1 LQTDNFFPGNLVL
14 TRRNDYNLSSASV
27 DKRIPHCR
35 QNRSVKG
42 SSTVNARGATR
53 LGLLILGLA
62 LSAAVACDAQELLP
76 ATHTVVTAASSIES
90 TALTSDDGGG
100 VIAGHI
106 ANINGTSAQYMGG
119 GCERERRPNCSRPGR
134 RSTRR

>member
-1 LQTDNFFPGNLVL
+1 M
-14 TRRNDYNLSSASV
+14 
-27 DKRIPHCR
+27 
-35 QNRSVKG
+35 
-42 SSTVNARGATR
+42 NAGGVTR
-53 LGLLILGLA
+53 LGLLALGLA

-76 ATHTVVTAASSIES
+76 ATDTVVSAASSIES
-90 TALTSDDGGG
+90 TALTSDGGG

-106 ANINGTSAQYMGG
+106 ANISATSAQYMGG

>member
-1 LQTDNFFPGNLVL
+1 M
-14 TRRNDYNLSSASV
+14 
-27 DKRIPHCR
+27 
-35 QNRSVKG
+35 
-42 SSTVNARGATR
+42 NARGVTR
-53 LGLLILGLA
+53 LGFLAFGLA
-62 LSAAVACDAQELLP
+62 LSAAVACDTQELLP
-76 ATHTVVTAASSIES
+76 APDTVITAASGIGS

-106 ANINGTSAQYMGG
+106 ANGSATSAQHMGG

>member
-1 LQTDNFFPGNLVL
+1 MPT
-14 TRRNDYNLSSASV
+14 S
-27 DKRIPHCR
+27 
-35 QNRSVKG
+35 RSVKG
-42 SSTVNARGATR
+42 SSTVNAGGVTR
-53 LGLLILGLA
+53 LGLLALGLA
-62 LSAAVACDAQELLP
+62 LSAAVTCDAQELLP
-76 ATHTVVTAASSIES
+76 ATDIVVTAASSIES

-106 ANINGTSAQYMGG
+106 PNISRTSAQYMGG